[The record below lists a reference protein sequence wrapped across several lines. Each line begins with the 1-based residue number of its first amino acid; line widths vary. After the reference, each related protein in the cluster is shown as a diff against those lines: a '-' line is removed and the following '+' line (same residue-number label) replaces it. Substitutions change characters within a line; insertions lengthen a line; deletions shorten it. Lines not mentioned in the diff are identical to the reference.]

1 VPKADKLLCS
11 KVKIG
16 DEVRTIVSGI
26 AKFYKPEDMV
36 GRKVVVVTNLPPRK
50 MRGIVSEGM
59 LLCAF
64 SDDDSKLTLLT
75 VAEDMESGA
84 EIG

>member
-1 VPKADKLLCS
+1 
-11 KVKIG
+11 
-16 DEVRTIVSGI
+16 
-26 AKFYKPEDMV
+26 MV

-75 VAEDMESGA
+75 VSEDMESGA